1 MHGLLLLP
9 RMQPVTLGKHAPP
22 LLSCSKLTQAKH
34 SMTSNLTTL
43 KLYYYLVI
51 ISPLKVLQR
60 DQVYDDVFLIQ
71 SYFFLISRFEDLRK

>member
-1 MHGLLLLP
+1 
-9 RMQPVTLGKHAPP
+9 
-22 LLSCSKLTQAKH
+22 
-34 SMTSNLTTL
+34 MTSNLTTL